1 MAALGLTVN
10 FGREGGYA
18 CVYPVDY
25 NVQHEEQFVG
35 QTAFRKQKF
44 PC

>member
-18 CVYPVDY
+18 CVQPVDC
-25 NVQHEEQFVG
+25 NMEHEEYFVG
-35 QTAFRKQKF
+35 QTAFRK
-44 PC
+44 